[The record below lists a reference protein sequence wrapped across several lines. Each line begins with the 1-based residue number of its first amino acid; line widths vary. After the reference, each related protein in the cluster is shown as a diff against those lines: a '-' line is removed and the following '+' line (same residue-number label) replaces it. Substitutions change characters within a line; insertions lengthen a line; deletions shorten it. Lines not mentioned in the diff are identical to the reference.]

1 MEQSVGE
8 ASTKPARPLGV
19 WILTIYAALF
29 DGLLPL
35 ATAVALLFTTSTAGS
50 PRAVDLVLPL
60 VLSTGIIAAAIGT
73 WRGNDR
79 SRKALLVLIT
89 AYYVLIA
96 VNNGIALA
104 GQGVPTEI
112 QIKMLGRI
120 VRGVVYPAVYIW
132 YFRKDSTLV
141 FYE

>member
-50 PRAVDLVLPL
+50 PRAVDLVLPW
-60 VLSTGIIAAAIGT
+60 SFP
-73 WRGNDR
+73 RGSSLPQSAHGGER
-79 SRKALLVLIT
+79 PIS
-89 AYYVLIA
+89 
-96 VNNGIALA
+96 
-104 GQGVPTEI
+104 
-112 QIKMLGRI
+112 
-120 VRGVVYPAVYIW
+120 
-132 YFRKDSTLV
+132 
-141 FYE
+141 